1 MIYRRAIPREP
12 KLEPIAFHRGLQQN
26 WKSSHLG
33 RVPLRR
39 ALAHIKADASRFE
52 ESNFAYLQRA

>member
-1 MIYRRAIPREP
+1 MIYREANPREP
-12 KLEPIAFHRGLQQN
+12 KLEPIAFNRGLHQN
-26 WKSSHLG
+26 WKRSHLG

-52 ESNFAYLQRA
+52 ESDFAYWQRA